1 MAEKIVEVS
10 THMGAGWKVTAQ
22 VREHTLVIDQP
33 TATNEGANPLETFLF
48 SLAGCISAIAKMAA
62 RDEKLALRGIDIHV
76 KAVMNPAGLL
86 GQATDDPVGFKQID
100 IQADIDADISDEEK
114 AAFLDRV
121 CHRCPVHDNLLH
133 PTLVTHHSVAS
144 A

>member
-48 SLAGCISAIAKMAA
+48 SLAGCISAIAKMTA
-62 RDEKLALRGIDIHV
+62 RDEKIDLRAIDIQV
-76 KAVMNPAGLL
+76 KGVMNPAGLL
-86 GQATDDPVGFKQID
+86 GQATDDPVGFKHIN
-100 IQADIDADISDEEK
+100 IEAVIDADLTDAEK
-114 AAFLDRV
+114 SAFLDRV

-133 PTLVTHHSVAS
+133 PTLVTHS
-144 A
+144 AVEA